1 MMHRTGARPLALLV
15 LSLALGACAG
25 HTPPAVP
32 APEPAPAAPPVDP
45 LRPPVKPDHRY
56 VVVDVDVNELRFM
69 DGDRV
74 LWRAPVGTGTGFRL
88 STPGSSWQFTT
99 PSGTRYVQ
107 FKQLDPPWFR
117 PDWWYHENKL
127 PVPPADSPARKE
139 IGGLGS
145 AGVFLGDEIAIHG
158 TDKPELLGKR
168 VSHGCI
174 RLSNANALR
183 LFHDVQVGTPVVI
196 VGHADVLGEQPDSV
210 ARFTRTT
217 RRGRTADPGLY
228 RNPMDRYT
236 TAQLLARLDRQL
248 AAGVADDSAW
258 TLTAGALLERGLAD
272 DAPALR
278 GLLARAGQAGS
289 EPKRHEYADFLA
301 DAFSRGALRTVV
313 ALNRI
318 DPQARQRAVEDIV
331 DATLALYH
339 GPPEHPLAPWPT
351 RRVPVDRLG
360 PEGQAGWH
368 ALQAAEASYRERL
381 GLAPRT
387 AAGGAE

>member
-1 MMHRTGARPLALLV
+1 MILRIGARTAALLA

-25 HTPPAVP
+25 HTPPPMP
-32 APEPAPAAPPVDP
+32 APEAAAPAPPVDP
-45 LRPPVKPDHRY
+45 LAPPVRTDHKY
-56 VVVDVDVNELRFM
+56 VVVDVEANELRFM

-88 STPGSSWQFTT
+88 STPGARWQFTT

-139 IGGLGS
+139 VGGLGS
-145 AGVFLGDEIAIHG
+145 AAVFLGDEIAIHG
-158 TDKPELLGKR
+158 TDKPELLGRR

-174 RLSNANALR
+174 RLSNTNALR

-196 VGHADVLGEQPDSV
+196 VGHAAVLGEQPDSV
-210 ARFTRTT
+210 ARFTRPTKRAARAPAT
-217 RRGRTADPGLY
+217 LVY
-228 RNPMDRYT
+228 HNPMDRVAT
-236 TAQLLARLDRQL
+236 PALLARLDRQL
-248 AAGVADDSAW
+248 GAAADDSSW
-258 TLTAGALLERGLAD
+258 TLTTSALVERGLAD

-278 GLLARAGQAGS
+278 GVLERAGKAETES
-289 EPKRHEYADFLA
+289 RRREYADFLA

-318 DPQARQRAVEDIV
+318 TPEARQTAVEEIV
-331 DATLALYH
+331 DATMSLYH

-351 RRVPVDRLG
+351 RRVPVARLG

-368 ALQAAEASYRERL
+368 ALQAAEAAYRERT
-381 GLAPRT
+381 GAPASR
-387 AAGGAE
+387 AAGGR